1 MVLFSYKKRVP
12 FLIPKG
18 KDGKKDEENKNVYG
32 SRSVYESSGGIR
44 M

>member
-12 FLIPKG
+12 FLIRIR
-18 KDGKKDEENKNVYG
+18 KDGKVMKKVKIVDG
-32 SRSVYESSGGIR
+32 SRSVYESFGGIR